1 MKYLCQLESKVGN
14 NCDLLTPFTI
24 IPLEEKINDVFVSS
38 SYLSFKSKISGLL

>member
-24 IPLEEKINDVFVSS
+24 ISLEEKINDTILVYPSNQTFQVYYK
-38 SYLSFKSKISGLL
+38 SY